1 MLNIVLNSYTVRIS
15 FLFLLKLFSY
25 ESITLREKFF
35 VGIDFREFF
44 FGHFAVIN
52 FRELGFAE
60 DFAGINFLELSLTN
74 DFAGINFRESALF
87 KDFTRVNFTFA
98 LRKILS
104 MASVY
109 GFKNNLGK
117 N

>member
-1 MLNIVLNSYTVRIS
+1 MHNT
-15 FLFLLKLFSY
+15 
-25 ESITLREKFF
+25 ET
-35 VGIDFREFF
+35 IDFWEEI
-44 FGHFAVIN
+44 FAGIN
-52 FRELGFAE
+52 FRELGFTE